1 MSLFVWKKY
10 AALAAM
16 ACCAAPVF
24 AAGSAGVD
32 PAQQVIAES
41 SQMKVTAQD
50 IETYLQRIPAQHRAE
65 VLANRQRLSKIL
77 ENLVINKTLATQ
89 ARSAGIDKEA
99 DMMRRIQNTAD
110 KMLAEEQLTRVVN
123 AVPLPDFTQTARE
136 QYQLNTEK
144 YTEQPTVHASHI
156 LIGTK
161 SRSEEEALELAR
173 KVREQA
179 VSGSKKFD
187 ELALEYSDDP
197 SAKSNKGD
205 LGFFEARRMVKPF
218 ADTAFAMNTPGE
230 ISEPVKTQFGYH
242 LIQFH
247 ESKPR
252 TVRTFE
258 EVKDKIIQGE
268 REKFQSEQRK
278 KLLSDILSDPTLKLN
293 EEVADRFL
301 SRTPDAAD
309 PKESSAG
316 KP

>member
-16 ACCAAPVF
+16 ACCAAPVL

-32 PAQQVIAES
+32 PAQVIAES
-41 SQMKVTAQD
+41 SQMKITAQD
-50 IETYLQRIPAQHRAE
+50 LETDLQRIPAQYRAE

-77 ENLVINKTLATQ
+77 ENLVINKTLAAQ

-99 DMMRRIQNTAD
+99 DMTRQIQNAAE
-110 KMLAEEQLTRVVN
+110 KMLAQEQLNRVVN

-136 QYQLNTEK
+136 QYQLNTDK

-161 SRSEEEALELAR
+161 SRSAEEALELAR

-179 VSGSKKFD
+179 VAGSKKFD

-205 LGFFEARRMVKPF
+205 LGFFEAKRMVKPF

-268 REKFQSEQRK
+268 REKFQNEQRK
-278 KLLSDILSDPTLKLN
+278 KLLSDILSDPSLKLN
-293 EEVADRFL
+293 EEAADRFL
-301 SRTPDAAD
+301 SRMPIAAD
-309 PKESSAG
+309 PKASSAG